1 MKMKKIEN
9 SHVQISII
17 CKKTVTP
24 QNLFFDYEIALGG
37 TANVP
42 ELV

>member
-1 MKMKKIEN
+1 MSKYLYFE
-9 SHVQISII
+9 
-17 CKKTVTP
+17 VTP